1 MPANDKFD
9 FGKQYFILEQKL
21 ENHIKARSN
30 PHAINKEKVGLGN
43 VENYPLDTE
52 LNIDSEHYINNK
64 AVAKEVEKIYEE
76 LDTKQE
82 NVEVNAEEEIEL
94 TLNNLKINDVV
105 YGFRGFTV
113 DPELNPESHNPP
125 ENKVVCEAL
134 QKTCKVMYSFS
145 VKWKE
150 LPEVKID
157 TDLNLDL
164 FDNQSGN
171 SIYVKFELDSKV
183 CSEFLHREIK
193 TNKKFKTLGIAT
205 LDTVIGDNYWFYIN
219 AGFIEGY
226 FMYDSANE
234 KFVIYNNELG
244 YIDIVE

>member
-1 MPANDKFD
+1 MPNDKFD
-9 FGKQYFILEQKL
+9 FGKQYFILAKKL
-21 ENHIKARSN
+21 DNHIKAQSN
-30 PHAINKEKVGLGN
+30 PHSINKEKVGLGN
-43 VENYPLDTE
+43 IENFPLDTE
-52 LNIDSEHYINNK
+52 LDTHSEHYINNK

-82 NVEVNAEEEIEL
+82 TVEVNAEQEIEQ
-94 TLNNLKINDVV
+94 TLNNIKINDVV

-113 DPELNPESHNPP
+113 DPEIDSESHNPV
-125 ENKVVCEAL
+125 ENRTIYNAL

-150 LPEVKID
+150 LTEPKID

-164 FDNQSGN
+164 FDNQVGN
-171 SIYVKFELDSKV
+171 SIYVKFELDSKI

-193 TNKKFKTLGIAT
+193 TNKKFRTLGIAT
-205 LDTVIGDNYWFYIN
+205 LDTVIGNDYWIYIN

-226 FMYDSANE
+226 FMYKSNDE
-234 KFVIYNNELG
+234 EFIIYNNELG